1 MTFETFLFDL
11 DGTLIDSIELI
22 LSSYRHTMM
31 THRGSVPPDALW
43 LEGLGTPVRV
53 QFRGFTDDPDE
64 IDAFVAT
71 YRAHNQRHHDRLI
84 REYPGV
90 SDAVRALRERGARL
104 AVVTSKLRAAA
115 ERGLHCCGMLHL
127 FEVLVCA
134 DDVQNPKPDP
144 EPVTRALEL
153 LQARP
158 RDAIF
163 IGDSVHDMA
172 AGRAAGVQIAAALWG
187 PFPRATLAAYSP
199 DYWLAQPGD
208 VTSLGAN
215 LQ

>member
-1 MTFETFLFDL
+1 VTFETFLFDL

-134 DDVQNPKPDP
+134 DDVIPCTIWRQDG
-144 EPVTRALEL
+144 
-153 LQARP
+153 RP
-158 RDAIF
+158 ACRSPQRC
-163 IGDSVHDMA
+163 G
-172 AGRAAGVQIAAALWG
+172 GR
-187 PFPRATLAAYSP
+187 
-199 DYWLAQPGD
+199 
-208 VTSLGAN
+208 SLGPPSRRTR
-215 LQ
+215 QITGWPSRET